1 MARHRAPGRRHD
13 PYGNPADL
21 RAFVRRQE
29 SPSRAVWQKPSV
41 VMRALG
47 IRRGQVVADIGA
59 GPGYWTLR
67 LARAVGPRG
76 RVYAVE
82 PAPAVIEVLRS
93 RLTKAR
99 TRNVTPV
106 LAHPDDPNLPPA
118 SCDLALIVNA
128 YHHIGDRAGVLRRA
142 TRALK
147 PGGRL
152 VNIDWAEGE
161 SPVGPPARRR
171 VPRAEFLRDARR
183 AGLALATEHRLLPH
197 QYFFVLRRAR

>member
-1 MARHRAPGRRHD
+1 MARHRANARRHD

-29 SPSRAVWQKPSV
+29 SPARAEWQKPAA

-47 IRRGQVVADIGA
+47 VRRGQVVADVGA

-82 PAPAVIEVLRS
+82 PAPAVIDVLRS
-93 RLTKAR
+93 RLAGAGA
-99 TRNVTPV
+99 RNVTPV
-106 LAHPDDPNLPPA
+106 LGRGDDPHLPA
-118 SCDLALIVNA
+118 GACDLALLVNA
-128 YHHIGDRAGVLRRA
+128 YHHLGDGPAILRRA
-142 TRALK
+142 ARALK

-152 VNIDWAEGE
+152 VNIDWREGE
-161 SPVGPPARRR
+161 LPIGPPLRRR
-171 VPRAEFLRDARR
+171 VPRAAFLRDARR
-183 AGLALATEHRLLPH
+183 AGLTLEAEHRLLPY
-197 QYFFVLRRAR
+197 QYFLVLRRAR